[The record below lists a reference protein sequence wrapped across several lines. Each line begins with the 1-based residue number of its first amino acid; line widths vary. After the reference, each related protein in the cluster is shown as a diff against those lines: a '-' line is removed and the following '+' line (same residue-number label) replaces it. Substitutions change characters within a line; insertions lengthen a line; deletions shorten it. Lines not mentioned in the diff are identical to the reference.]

1 MIAVVLSGVRY
12 AGAIVP
18 LLLAVLYIVQHVYL
32 RTSRQVRLL
41 GLESTAPLYTLV
53 TESMSG
59 LLHIRAFGWE
69 RETFVQGLSLLDTSQ
84 KPYYHMYAIQ
94 RWLTMVMDLIVVVIA
109 ITMLPIAFSIEVSA
123 TATSIALSLVS
134 LIQLSEV
141 LNYFVI
147 NWTLLE
153 TSLGALARLYRLFQK
168 TPREGKPSGDVD
180 PSWPSQGRVVI
191 NDFSAKYK

>member
-1 MIAVVLSGVRY
+1 MIGVVLSGVRY
-12 AGAIVP
+12 AGVIVP
-18 LLLAVLYIVQHVYL
+18 LLLAALYAVQHVYL

-41 GLESTAPLYTLV
+41 SLESTAPLYTLV
-53 TESMSG
+53 TESMAG

-69 RETFVQGLSLLDTSQ
+69 REIFAQSLCLVDTSQ

-94 RWLTMVMDLIVVVIA
+94 RWLTMVMDLIVVAIA
-109 ITMLPIAFSIEVSA
+109 IIMLPIAFSIEVSA
-123 TATSIALSLVS
+123 TATSMALSLVS

-153 TSLGALARLYRLFQK
+153 TSLGALARLYRLFQT
-168 TPREGKPSGDVD
+168 TPREDRPSSSVD
-180 PSWPSQGRVVI
+180 PSWPSRGRVVI
-191 NDFSAKYK
+191 RDFSAKYK